1 MSGKAG
7 IIGLGLI
14 GGSIGIA
21 LREAG
26 WHIVG
31 QDVDQER
38 ENLGLEIG
46 AIDEVGTMKDVDVAF
61 VATPVSSVVSG
72 VRQALHEGAKAVTDV

>member
-26 WHIVG
+26 W
-31 QDVDQER
+31 
-38 ENLGLEIG
+38 
-46 AIDEVGTMKDVDVAF
+46 
-61 VATPVSSVVSG
+61 SVVGLS
-72 VRQALHEGAKAVTDV
+72 LIHI

>member
-26 WHIVG
+26 W
-31 QDVDQER
+31 
-38 ENLGLEIG
+38 
-46 AIDEVGTMKDVDVAF
+46 
-61 VATPVSSVVSG
+61 SVVLYWPSPII
-72 VRQALHEGAKAVTDV
+72 K

>member
-26 WHIVG
+26 WHVVG

-46 AIDEVGTMKDVDVAF
+46 AID
-61 VATPVSSVVSG
+61 
-72 VRQALHEGAKAVTDV
+72 